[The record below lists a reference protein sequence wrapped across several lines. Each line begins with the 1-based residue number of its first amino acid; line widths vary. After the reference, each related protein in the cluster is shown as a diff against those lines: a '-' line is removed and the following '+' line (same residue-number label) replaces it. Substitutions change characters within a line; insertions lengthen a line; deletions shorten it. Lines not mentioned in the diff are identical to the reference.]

1 MAKKCVYCNG
11 DISDNRAMEI
21 CDRCGV
27 GVWGQKMFLA
37 IKNQTDDAKKN
48 DDLCRTNMN
57 FAEEF
62 KGNKF
67 KGV

>member
-1 MAKKCVYCNG
+1 
-11 DISDNRAMEI
+11 MEI

-37 IKNQTDDAKKN
+37 IKNQTNSAQEN

-57 FAEEF
+57 FDEGFRSE
-62 KGNKF
+62 KF
-67 KGV
+67 KGVRGQN